1 MDEQKKSA
9 APLLLGVVAVVL
21 GLTLAPVFGIMI
33 LFGGVLGG
41 DSAKAACRPASA
53 SASAHGAAGEGG
65 GQADVT
71 IYDDDGSA
79 TVRSESSRV
88 GGKIPNDWEQY
99 VVWASL
105 VSGVP
110 TSWIAAQIEAESGW
124 DPTLGANHAGASGLT
139 QFIPST
145 WQTYGHGGSPN
156 DPQAAIRAMGEYLRD
171 LRAQLKPVIDAHPEV
186 PEVELIMAGYNAGPG
201 AVQNYGGV
209 PPYSETQTYLSR
221 IRGLSSIYA
230 KTYGAEVGGKS
241 DGSVEKGT
249 VPYTDDTAN
258 VTTGN
263 KAGSSN
269 NCSPQNYSGGKV
281 TGTDDYPWRG
291 YAEAA
296 NPVTGMYY
304 VNCTDFSLWRL
315 NQQVGATDP
324 QHPKFTNG
332 NFASVPLGNGGE
344 WATAWRAKGWPADN
358 TPEVGAMAHFAPGAV
373 GASQTY
379 GHIAVVLSVNDDGTV
394 TIEEYNGA
402 TPYQYSTRTIPA
414 DGVTTYLHIP
424 DSEKAKKEEK

>member
-1 MDEQKKSA
+1 MGEQKKGVG
-9 APLLLGVVAVVL
+9 PLLVGVAVVAVGLVL
-21 GLTLAPVFGIMI
+21 GPILGIII

-41 DSAKAACRPASA
+41 DSANAACRPASA
-53 SASAHGAAGEGG
+53 SAAAGGGGEGEGG
-65 GQADVT
+65 QVDVT

-79 TVRSESSRV
+79 TTRSESSRV

-124 DPTLGANHAGASGLT
+124 DPTLGANSAGASGLT

-145 WQTYGHGGSPN
+145 WATYGHGGSPN

-171 LRAQLKPVIDAHPEV
+171 LRAQLKPVIDAHPDV
-186 PEVELIMAGYNAGPG
+186 PAVELIMAGYNAGPG
-201 AVQNYGGV
+201 AVQNYDGV

-221 IRGLSSIYA
+221 IRGLASIYS
-230 KTYGAEVGGKS
+230 KTYGSEVGGKS
-241 DGSVEKGT
+241 DGSVEKGE

-258 VTTGN
+258 VTGN
-263 KAGSSN
+263 QVGGN
-269 NCSPQNYSGGKV
+269 NCSPQSYSGGKV
-281 TGTDDYPWRG
+281 SGTDDYPW
-291 YAEAA
+291 ANQVEAP

-304 VNCTDFSLWRL
+304 VNCTDFALWRL

-324 QHPKFTNG
+324 NHPKYTNG

-373 GASQTY
+373 GASQQY
-379 GHIAVVLSVNDDGTV
+379 GHIAVVQAVNDDGTV

-402 TPYQYSTRTIPA
+402 TPYKYSTRTVPA
-414 DGVTTYLHIP
+414 DQVTTYLHIP
-424 DSEKAKKEEK
+424 DSEKVKKD

>member
-1 MDEQKKSA
+1 MDEQKKKSA
-9 APLLLGVVAVVL
+9 APLLLGAVAVIL
-21 GLTLAPVFGIMI
+21 GLTMAPIFGIMI

-53 SASAHGAAGEGG
+53 SASAAAGEG

-88 GGKIPNDWEQY
+88 GGKIPNNWEQD
-99 VVWASL
+99 VVWASK

-145 WQTYGHGGSPN
+145 WAVYGHGSSPN

-171 LRAQLKPVIDAHPEV
+171 LRAQLKSVIDAHPDMA
-186 PEVELIMAGYNAGPG
+186 VELIMAGYNAGPG
-201 AVQNYGGV
+201 AVQQYGGV

-230 KTYGAEVGGKS
+230 KTYGDQVGGKS
-241 DGSVEKGT
+241 DGSVEKGE

-258 VTTGN
+258 VSGGT
-263 KAGSSN
+263 ASSST
-269 NCSPQNYSGGKV
+269 NCSAQNYSGGKV

-291 YAEAA
+291 YAEGP
-296 NPVTGMYY
+296 NSITGMYY

-379 GHIAVVLSVNDDGTV
+379 GHIGVVQAINDDGTV
-394 TIEEYNGA
+394 VIEEYNGV
-402 TPYQYSTRTIPA
+402 TPYAYGTRTIPA
-414 DGVTTYLHIP
+414 DQVTTYLHIP

>member
-1 MDEQKKSA
+1 MGEQKKGVG
-9 APLLLGVVAVVL
+9 PLLVGVAVVAVGLVL
-21 GLTLAPVFGIMI
+21 GPILGIII

-41 DSAKAACRPASA
+41 DSANAACRPASA
-53 SASAHGAAGEGG
+53 SAAAGGGGEGEGG
-65 GQADVT
+65 QVDVT

-79 TVRSESSRV
+79 TTRSESSRV

-124 DPTLGANHAGASGLT
+124 DPTLGANSAGASGLT

-145 WQTYGHGGSPN
+145 WATYGHGGSPN

-171 LRAQLKPVIDAHPEV
+171 LRAQLKPVIDAHPDV
-186 PEVELIMAGYNAGPG
+186 PAVELVMAGYNAGPG

-221 IRGLSSIYA
+221 IRGLASIYA
-230 KTYGAEVGGKS
+230 KTYGSEVGGKS
-241 DGSVEKGT
+241 DGSVEKGE

-258 VTTGN
+258 VTGN
-263 KAGSSN
+263 QVGGN
-269 NCSPQNYSGGKV
+269 NCSPQSYSGGKV
-281 TGTDDYPWRG
+281 SGTDDYPW
-291 YAEAA
+291 ANQVEAP

-304 VNCTDFSLWRL
+304 VNCTDFALWRL

-324 QHPKFTNG
+324 NHPKYTNG

-373 GASQTY
+373 GASQQY
-379 GHIAVVLSVNDDGTV
+379 GHIAVVQAVNDDGTV

-402 TPYQYSTRTIPA
+402 TPYKYSTRTVPA
-414 DGVTTYLHIP
+414 GQVTTYLHIP
-424 DSEKAKKEEK
+424 DSEKVKKG

>member
-1 MDEQKKSA
+1 MGEQKKGVG
-9 APLLLGVVAVVL
+9 PLLVGVAVVAVGLVL
-21 GLTLAPVFGIMI
+21 GPILGIII

-41 DSAKAACRPASA
+41 DSANAACRPASA
-53 SASAHGAAGEGG
+53 SAAAGGGGEGEGG
-65 GQADVT
+65 QVDVT

-79 TVRSESSRV
+79 TTRSESSRV

-124 DPTLGANHAGASGLT
+124 DPTLGANSAGASGLT

-145 WQTYGHGGSPN
+145 WATYGHGGSPN

-171 LRAQLKPVIDAHPEV
+171 LRAQLKPVIDAHPDV
-186 PEVELIMAGYNAGPG
+186 PAVELVMAGYNAGPG

-221 IRGLSSIYA
+221 IRGLASIYS
-230 KTYGAEVGGKS
+230 KTYGSEVGGKS
-241 DGSVEKGT
+241 DGSVEKGA

-258 VTTGN
+258 VTGGQ
-263 KAGSSN
+263 AGSSN
-269 NCSPQNYSGGKV
+269 NCSPQSYSGGKV
-281 TGTDDYPWRG
+281 TGTDDYPW
-291 YAEAA
+291 ANQVEAP

-304 VNCTDFSLWRL
+304 VNCTDFALWRL

-324 QHPKFTNG
+324 NSPKYTNG

-373 GASQTY
+373 GASQQY
-379 GHIAVVLSVNDDGTV
+379 GHIAVVQAVNDDGTV

-402 TPYQYSTRTIPA
+402 TPYKYSTRTVPA
-414 DGVTTYLHIP
+414 DQVTTYLHIP
-424 DSEKAKKEEK
+424 DSEKVKKD

>member
-1 MDEQKKSA
+1 MDGQKKKSA
-9 APLLLGVVAVVL
+9 APLLLGAVAVIL
-21 GLTLAPVFGIMI
+21 GLTMAPIFGIMI

-53 SASAHGAAGEGG
+53 SASATAAAGEGG
-65 GQADVT
+65 GQAEVT
-71 IYDDDGSA
+71 VYDDDGSA
-79 TVRSESSRV
+79 TVRNESSRV
-88 GGKIPNDWEQY
+88 GGKIPNGWEQD
-99 VVWASL
+99 VVWASK

-145 WQTYGHGGSPN
+145 WAVYGHGASPN
-156 DPQAAIRAMGEYLRD
+156 DPVAAIRAMGEYLRD
-171 LRAQLKPVIDAHPEV
+171 LRAQLKPVIDAHPDMA
-186 PEVELIMAGYNAGPG
+186 VELIMAGYNAGPG

-221 IRGLSSIYA
+221 IRGLAGIYS

-241 DGSVEKGT
+241 DGSVEKGE

-258 VTTGN
+258 VSGGT
-263 KAGSSN
+263 AGSST
-269 NCSPQNYSGGKV
+269 NCSSQNYSGGKV
-281 TGTDDYPWRG
+281 TGKDDYPWRG
-291 YAEAA
+291 YAEGP
-296 NPVTGMYY
+296 NSITGMYF

-332 NFASVPLGNGGE
+332 NFASVPLGNGGD

-373 GASQTY
+373 GASQQY
-379 GHIAVVLSVNDDGTV
+379 GHIAVVLEVHDNGTV

-402 TPYQYSTRTIPA
+402 TPYKYSTRVVPT

-424 DSEKAKKEEK
+424 DSEKAKS

>member
-9 APLLLGVVAVVL
+9 APLLLGVVAVIL
-21 GLTLAPVFGIMI
+21 GLTMAPIFGIMI

-53 SASAHGAAGEGG
+53 SASATGAAGESG

-145 WQTYGHGGSPN
+145 WAVYGHGASPN

-171 LRAQLKPVIDAHPEV
+171 LRAQLKPTIEARPDIPA
-186 PEVELIMAGYNAGPG
+186 VELIMAGYNAGPG
-201 AVQNYGGV
+201 AVQQYDGV

-221 IRGLSSIYA
+221 IRGLAGIYS

-241 DGSVEKGT
+241 DGSVEKGE

-258 VTTGN
+258 VSGGT
-263 KAGSSN
+263 ASSSN

-291 YAEAA
+291 FAEAA
-296 NPVTGMYY
+296 NPVTGMFY

-379 GHIAVVLSVNDDGTV
+379 GHIGVVQAINDDGTV
-394 TIEEYNGA
+394 VIEEYNGV
-402 TPYQYSTRTIPA
+402 TPYAYGNRTIPA
-414 DGVTTYLHIP
+414 DQVTTYLHIP
-424 DSEKAKKEEK
+424 DSEKVKKEEK

>member
-1 MDEQKKSA
+1 MDEQKRKSA
-9 APLLLGVVAVVL
+9 APLLLGVVAVIL
-21 GLTLAPVFGIMI
+21 GLTMAPIFGIMI

-53 SASAHGAAGEGG
+53 SASAAAGEGG
-65 GQADVT
+65 QAEVT
-71 IYDDDGSA
+71 VYDDDGSA
-79 TVRSESSRV
+79 TVRNESSRV
-88 GGKIPNDWEQY
+88 GGKIPNNWEQD
-99 VVWASL
+99 VVWASK

-145 WQTYGHGGSPN
+145 WAVYGHGASPN
-156 DPQAAIRAMGEYLRD
+156 DPVAAIRAMGEYLRD
-171 LRAQLKPVIDAHPEV
+171 LRSQLKPVIDAHPDMA
-186 PEVELIMAGYNAGPG
+186 VELIMAGYNAGPG

-221 IRGLSSIYA
+221 IRGLATIYS

-241 DGSVEKGT
+241 DGSVEKGQ
-249 VPYTDDTAN
+249 VPYTDDTVN
-258 VTTGN
+258 VTGGQ
-263 KAGSSN
+263 ASSN

-281 TGTDDYPWRG
+281 TGNDDYPWRG
-291 YAEAA
+291 YTEAA
-296 NPVTGMYY
+296 NPVTGMFY

-324 QHPKFTNG
+324 NHPKFTNG

-379 GHIAVVLSVNDDGTV
+379 GHIAVVLEVHDNGTV

-402 TPYQYSTRTIPA
+402 VPYQYNVRTIPA

-424 DSEKAKKEEK
+424 DSEKVAK

>member
-1 MDEQKKSA
+1 MGEQKKGVG
-9 APLLLGVVAVVL
+9 PLLVGVAVVAVGLVL
-21 GLTLAPVFGIMI
+21 GPILGIII

-41 DSAKAACRPASA
+41 DSANAACRPASA
-53 SASAHGAAGEGG
+53 SAAAGGGGEGEGG
-65 GQADVT
+65 QVDVT

-79 TVRSESSRV
+79 TTRSESSRV

-124 DPTLGANHAGASGLT
+124 DPTLGANSAGASGLT

-145 WQTYGHGGSPN
+145 WATYGHGGSPN

-171 LRAQLKPVIDAHPEV
+171 LRAQLKPVIDAHPDV
-186 PEVELIMAGYNAGPG
+186 PAVELIMAGYNAGPG

-221 IRGLSSIYA
+221 IRGLASIYA
-230 KTYGAEVGGKS
+230 KTYGSEVGGKS
-241 DGSVEKGT
+241 DGSVEKGA

-258 VTTGN
+258 VTGGQ
-263 KAGSSN
+263 AGSSN

-281 TGTDDYPWRG
+281 TGTDDYPW
-291 YAEAA
+291 ANQVEAP

-304 VNCTDFSLWRL
+304 VNCTDFALWRL

-324 QHPKFTNG
+324 NSPKYTNG

-373 GASQTY
+373 GASQQY
-379 GHIAVVLSVNDDGTV
+379 GHIAVVQAVNDDGTV

-402 TPYQYSTRTIPA
+402 TPYKYSTRTVPA
-414 DGVTTYLHIP
+414 DQVTTYLHIP
-424 DSEKAKKEEK
+424 DSEKVKKD

>member
-1 MDEQKKSA
+1 MDEQKKGA
-9 APLLLGVVAVVL
+9 GPLLVGVAVVAVGLVL
-21 GLTLAPVFGIMI
+21 GPILGIII

-41 DSAKAACRPASA
+41 NSANAACRPASA
-53 SASAHGAAGEGG
+53 SAAAGGGGEGEGG
-65 GQADVT
+65 QVDVT

-79 TVRSESSRV
+79 TTRSESSRV

-145 WQTYGHGGSPN
+145 WETYGHGGSPN

-171 LRAQLKPVIDAHPEV
+171 LRSQLKPVIDAHPDV
-186 PEVELIMAGYNAGPG
+186 PAVELIMAGYNAGPG

-221 IRGLSSIYA
+221 IRGLASIYS
-230 KTYGAEVGGKS
+230 KTYGSEVGGKS
-241 DGSVEKGT
+241 DGSVEKGA

-258 VTTGN
+258 VTGGQ
-263 KAGSSN
+263 AGSNN

-281 TGTDDYPWRG
+281 TGTDDYPWAG
-291 YAEAA
+291 YVEAA
-296 NPVTGMYY
+296 NPITGMYY

-324 QHPKFTNG
+324 NHPKYTNG

-373 GASQTY
+373 GASQQY
-379 GHIAVVLSVNDDGTV
+379 GHIGVVQAVNDDGTV
-394 TIEEYNGA
+394 TIEEYNGV
-402 TPYQYSTRTIPA
+402 TPYAYGTRTIPA
-414 DGVTTYLHIP
+414 DQVTTYLHIP
-424 DSEKAKKEEK
+424 DSEKVKKD

>member
-1 MDEQKKSA
+1 MGEQKKGVG
-9 APLLLGVVAVVL
+9 PLLVGVAVVAVGLAL
-21 GLTLAPVFGIMI
+21 GPILGIII

-41 DSAKAACRPASA
+41 DSANAACRPASA
-53 SASAHGAAGEGG
+53 SAAAGGGGEGEGG
-65 GQADVT
+65 QVDVT

-79 TVRSESSRV
+79 TTRSESSRV

-124 DPTLGANHAGASGLT
+124 DPTLGANSAGASGLT

-145 WQTYGHGGSPN
+145 WATYGHGGSPN

-171 LRAQLKPVIDAHPEV
+171 LRSQLKPVIDAHPDV
-186 PEVELIMAGYNAGPG
+186 PAVELIMAGYNAGPG
-201 AVQNYGGV
+201 AVQNYDGV

-221 IRGLSSIYA
+221 IRGLASIYS
-230 KTYGAEVGGKS
+230 KTYGSEVGGKS
-241 DGSVEKGT
+241 DGSVEKGE

-258 VTTGN
+258 VTGN
-263 KAGSSN
+263 QVGGN
-269 NCSPQNYSGGKV
+269 NCSPQSYSGGKV
-281 TGTDDYPWRG
+281 SGTDDYPW
-291 YAEAA
+291 ANQVEAP

-304 VNCTDFSLWRL
+304 VNCTDFALWRL

-324 QHPKFTNG
+324 NHPKYTNG

-373 GASQTY
+373 GASQQY
-379 GHIAVVLSVNDDGTV
+379 GHIAVVQAVNDDGTV

-402 TPYQYSTRTIPA
+402 TPYKYSTRTVPA
-414 DGVTTYLHIP
+414 DQVTTYLHIP
-424 DSEKAKKEEK
+424 DSEKVKKD

>member
-1 MDEQKKSA
+1 MEEQKKGA
-9 APLLLGVVAVVL
+9 GPLLVGVAVVAVGLVL
-21 GLTLAPVFGIMI
+21 GPILGIII

-41 DSAKAACRPASA
+41 NSANAACRPASA
-53 SASAHGAAGEGG
+53 SAAAGGGGEGG
-65 GQADVT
+65 QVDVT

-79 TVRSESSRV
+79 TTRSESSRV

-124 DPTLGANHAGASGLT
+124 DPTLGANSAGASGLT

-145 WQTYGHGGSPN
+145 WETYGHGGSPN
-156 DPQAAIRAMGEYLRD
+156 DPQAAIRAMGEFLRD
-171 LRAQLKPVIDAHPEV
+171 LRAQLQPVIDAHPDV
-186 PEVELIMAGYNAGPG
+186 PAVELMMAGYNAGPG
-201 AVQNYGGV
+201 AVQNYNGV

-221 IRGLSSIYA
+221 IRGLASIYS
-230 KTYGAEVGGKS
+230 KTYGSEVGGKS
-241 DGSVEKGT
+241 DGSVEKGA

-258 VTTGN
+258 VTGN
-263 KAGSSN
+263 QAGGN

-281 TGTDDYPWRG
+281 TGTDDYPWAG
-291 YAEAA
+291 YVEAA

-324 QHPKFTNG
+324 NHPKYTNG

-373 GASQTY
+373 GASQQY
-379 GHIAVVLSVNDDGTV
+379 GHIAVVQAVNDDGTV
-394 TIEEYNGA
+394 TIEEYNGV
-402 TPYQYSTRTIPA
+402 TPYAYGTRTIPA
-414 DGVTTYLHIP
+414 DQVTTYLHIP
-424 DSEKAKKEEK
+424 DSEKVKKD

>member
-1 MDEQKKSA
+1 MDEQKKRSA
-9 APLLLGVVAVVL
+9 APLLLGAVAVIL
-21 GLTLAPVFGIMI
+21 GLTMAPIFGIMI

-53 SASAHGAAGEGG
+53 SASATGAAGEG

-88 GGKIPNDWEQY
+88 GGKIPNNWEQN

-145 WQTYGHGGSPN
+145 WAVYGHGASPN
-156 DPQAAIRAMGEYLRD
+156 DPVAAIRAMGEYLRD
-171 LRAQLKPVIDAHPEV
+171 LRAQLKPVIDAHPDI
-186 PEVELIMAGYNAGPG
+186 PAVELIMAGYNAGPG

-221 IRGLSSIYA
+221 IRGLATIYS

-241 DGSVEKGT
+241 DGSVEKGA

-258 VTTGN
+258 VTGGQ
-263 KAGSSN
+263 ASSN
-269 NCSPQNYSGGKV
+269 NCSSQNYSGGK
-281 TGTDDYPWRG
+281 TSGTDDYPWRG
-291 YAEAA
+291 YTEAA
-296 NPVTGMYY
+296 NPVTGMFY

-424 DSEKAKKEEK
+424 DSEKAKKE

>member
-1 MDEQKKSA
+1 MDEKKKSA
-9 APLLLGVVAVVL
+9 APLLLGAVAVIL
-21 GLTLAPVFGIMI
+21 GLTMAPIFGIMI

-53 SASAHGAAGEGG
+53 SAPAAAGEGG
-65 GQADVT
+65 QAEVT
-71 IYDDDGSA
+71 VYDDDGSA

-88 GGKIPNDWEQY
+88 GGKIPNNWEQD
-99 VVWASL
+99 VVWASK

-145 WQTYGHGGSPN
+145 WAVYGHGASPN
-156 DPQAAIRAMGEYLRD
+156 DPVAAIRAMGEYLRD
-171 LRAQLKPVIDAHPEV
+171 LRAQLKPVIDAHPDMA
-186 PEVELIMAGYNAGPG
+186 VELIMAGYNAGPG

-221 IRGLSSIYA
+221 IRGLATIYS

-241 DGSVEKGT
+241 DGSVEKGE

-258 VTTGN
+258 VKGN
-263 KAGSSN
+263 SGSSN
-269 NCSPQNYSGGKV
+269 NCSPQNYSGGK
-281 TGTDDYPWRG
+281 TRGTDDYPWRG
-291 YAEAA
+291 FTEAA
-296 NPVTGMYY
+296 NPVTGMFY

-414 DGVTTYLHIP
+414 DQVTTYLHIP

>member
-1 MDEQKKSA
+1 MEEQKKGA
-9 APLLLGVVAVVL
+9 GPLLVGVAVVAVGLVL
-21 GLTLAPVFGIMI
+21 GPILGIII

-41 DSAKAACRPASA
+41 DSANAACRPASA
-53 SASAHGAAGEGG
+53 SAAAGGGGEGEGG
-65 GQADVT
+65 QVDVT

-79 TVRSESSRV
+79 TTRSESSRV

-99 VVWASL
+99 GVWASL

-124 DPTLGANHAGASGLT
+124 DPTLGANSAGASGLT

-145 WQTYGHGGSPN
+145 WATYGHGGSPN

-171 LRAQLKPVIDAHPEV
+171 LRAQLKPVIDAHPDV
-186 PEVELIMAGYNAGPG
+186 PAVELVMAGYNAGPG

-221 IRGLSSIYA
+221 IRGLASIYA
-230 KTYGAEVGGKS
+230 KTYGSEVGGKS
-241 DGSVEKGT
+241 DGSVEKGE

-258 VTTGN
+258 VTGN
-263 KAGSSN
+263 QVGGN
-269 NCSPQNYSGGKV
+269 NCSPQSYSGGKV
-281 TGTDDYPWRG
+281 TGTDDYPW
-291 YAEAA
+291 ANQVEAP

-304 VNCTDFSLWRL
+304 VNCTDFALWRL

-324 QHPKFTNG
+324 NSPKYTNG

-373 GASQTY
+373 GASQQY
-379 GHIAVVLSVNDDGTV
+379 GHIAVVQAVNDDGTV

-402 TPYQYSTRTIPA
+402 TPYKYSTRTVPA
-414 DGVTTYLHIP
+414 DQVTTYLHIP
-424 DSEKAKKEEK
+424 DSEKVKKD

>member
-1 MDEQKKSA
+1 MGEQKKGVG
-9 APLLLGVVAVVL
+9 PLLVGVAVVAVGLVL
-21 GLTLAPVFGIMI
+21 GPILGIII

-41 DSAKAACRPASA
+41 DSANAACRPASA
-53 SASAHGAAGEGG
+53 SAAAGGGSEGEGG
-65 GQADVT
+65 QVEVT

-79 TVRSESSRV
+79 TTRSESSRV
-88 GGKIPNDWEQY
+88 GGKIPNNWEQY
-99 VVWASL
+99 VVWASK

-124 DPTLGANHAGASGLT
+124 DPTLGANSAGASGLT

-145 WQTYGHGGSPN
+145 WATYGHGGSPN

-171 LRAQLKPVIDAHPEV
+171 LRSQLKPVIDAHPDV
-186 PEVELIMAGYNAGPG
+186 PAVELIMAGYNAGPG
-201 AVQNYGGV
+201 AVQNYDGV

-221 IRGLSSIYA
+221 IRGLASIYS
-230 KTYGAEVGGKS
+230 KTYGSEVGGKS
-241 DGSVEKGT
+241 DGSVEKGE

-258 VTTGN
+258 VTGN
-263 KAGSSN
+263 QVGGN
-269 NCSPQNYSGGKV
+269 NCSPQSYSGGKV
-281 TGTDDYPWRG
+281 SGTDDYPW
-291 YAEAA
+291 ANQVEAP

-304 VNCTDFSLWRL
+304 VNCTDFALWRL

-324 QHPKFTNG
+324 NIPKYTNG

-373 GASQTY
+373 GASQQY
-379 GHIAVVLSVNDDGTV
+379 GHIAVVQAVNDDGTV

-402 TPYQYSTRTIPA
+402 TPYKYSTRTVPA
-414 DGVTTYLHIP
+414 DQVTTYLHIP
-424 DSEKAKKEEK
+424 DSEKVKKD

>member
-1 MDEQKKSA
+1 MGEQKKGVG
-9 APLLLGVVAVVL
+9 PLLVGVAVVAVGLVL
-21 GLTLAPVFGIMI
+21 GPILGIII

-41 DSAKAACRPASA
+41 DSASAACRPASA
-53 SASAHGAAGEGG
+53 SAAAGGGSEGEGG
-65 GQADVT
+65 QVEVT

-79 TVRSESSRV
+79 TTRSESSRV

-99 VVWASL
+99 VVWASK

-124 DPTLGANHAGASGLT
+124 DPTLGANSAGASGLT

-145 WQTYGHGGSPN
+145 WATYGHGGSPN

-171 LRAQLKPVIDAHPEV
+171 LRSQLKPVIDAHPDV
-186 PEVELIMAGYNAGPG
+186 PAVELIMAGYNAGPG

-221 IRGLSSIYA
+221 IRGLASIYS
-230 KTYGAEVGGKS
+230 KTYGSEVGGKS
-241 DGSVEKGT
+241 DGSVETGE

-258 VTTGN
+258 VTGN
-263 KAGSSN
+263 QVGGN

-281 TGTDDYPWRG
+281 SGTDDYPW
-291 YAEAA
+291 ANQVEAP

-304 VNCTDFSLWRL
+304 VNCTDFALWRL

-324 QHPKFTNG
+324 NSPKYTNG

-373 GASQTY
+373 GASQQY
-379 GHIAVVLSVNDDGTV
+379 GHIAVVQAVNDDGTV

-402 TPYQYSTRTIPA
+402 TPYKYSTRTVPA
-414 DGVTTYLHIP
+414 DQVTTYLHIP
-424 DSEKAKKEEK
+424 DSEKVKKD

>member
-1 MDEQKKSA
+1 M
-9 APLLLGVVAVVL
+9 VAVGLVL
-21 GLTLAPVFGIMI
+21 GPILGIII

-41 DSAKAACRPASA
+41 DSANAACRPASA
-53 SASAHGAAGEGG
+53 SAAAGGGGEGEGG
-65 GQADVT
+65 QVDVT

-79 TVRSESSRV
+79 TTRSESSRV

-124 DPTLGANHAGASGLT
+124 DPTLGANSAGASGLT

-145 WQTYGHGGSPN
+145 WATYGHGGSPN

-171 LRAQLKPVIDAHPEV
+171 LRAQLKPVIDAHPDV
-186 PEVELIMAGYNAGPG
+186 PAVELVMAGYNAGPG

-221 IRGLSSIYA
+221 IRGLASIYA
-230 KTYGAEVGGKS
+230 KTYGSEVGGKS
-241 DGSVEKGT
+241 DGSVEKGE

-258 VTTGN
+258 VTGN
-263 KAGSSN
+263 QVGGN
-269 NCSPQNYSGGKV
+269 NCSPQSYSGGKV
-281 TGTDDYPWRG
+281 TGTDDYPW
-291 YAEAA
+291 ANQVEAP

-304 VNCTDFSLWRL
+304 VNCTDFALWRL

-324 QHPKFTNG
+324 NSPKYTNG

-373 GASQTY
+373 GASQQY
-379 GHIAVVLSVNDDGTV
+379 GHIAVVQAVNDDGTV

-402 TPYQYSTRTIPA
+402 TPYKYSTRTVPA
-414 DGVTTYLHIP
+414 DQVTTYLHIP
-424 DSEKAKKEEK
+424 DSEKVKKD

>member
-1 MDEQKKSA
+1 MGEQKKGA
-9 APLLLGVVAVVL
+9 GPLLIGVAVVAVGLVL
-21 GLTLAPVFGIMI
+21 GPILGIII

-41 DSAKAACRPASA
+41 DSASAACRPASA
-53 SASAHGAAGEGG
+53 SAAAGGGGEGEGG
-65 GQADVT
+65 QVDVT

-79 TVRSESSRV
+79 TTRSESSRV

-124 DPTLGANHAGASGLT
+124 DPTLGANSAGASGLT

-145 WQTYGHGGSPN
+145 WATYGHGGSPN

-171 LRAQLKPVIDAHPEV
+171 LRSQLKPVIDAHPDV
-186 PEVELIMAGYNAGPG
+186 PAVELIMAGYNAGPG

-221 IRGLSSIYA
+221 IRGLASIYS
-230 KTYGAEVGGKS
+230 KTYGSEVGGKS
-241 DGSVEKGT
+241 DGSVEKGE

-258 VTTGN
+258 VTGN
-263 KAGSSN
+263 QAVSSN
-269 NCSPQNYSGGKV
+269 NCSPQSYSGGKV
-281 TGTDDYPWRG
+281 SGTDDYPW
-291 YAEAA
+291 ANQVEAP

-304 VNCTDFSLWRL
+304 VNCTDFALWRL

-324 QHPKFTNG
+324 NSPKYTNG

-373 GASQTY
+373 GASQQY
-379 GHIAVVLSVNDDGTV
+379 GHIAVVAAVNDDGTV

-402 TPYQYSTRTIPA
+402 TPYKYSTRTVPA
-414 DGVTTYLHIP
+414 DQVTTYLHIP
-424 DSEKAKKEEK
+424 DSEKVKKD

>member
-1 MDEQKKSA
+1 MGEQKKGVG
-9 APLLLGVVAVVL
+9 PLLVGVAVVAVGLVL
-21 GLTLAPVFGIMI
+21 GPILGIII

-41 DSAKAACRPASA
+41 DSANAACRPASA
-53 SASAHGAAGEGG
+53 SAAAGGGGEGEGG
-65 GQADVT
+65 QVDVT

-79 TVRSESSRV
+79 TTRSESSRV

-124 DPTLGANHAGASGLT
+124 DPTLGANSAGASGLT

-145 WQTYGHGGSPN
+145 WATYGHGGSPN

-171 LRAQLKPVIDAHPEV
+171 LRSQLKPVIDAHPDV
-186 PEVELIMAGYNAGPG
+186 PAVELIMAGYNAGPG

-221 IRGLSSIYA
+221 IRGLASIYS
-230 KTYGAEVGGKS
+230 KTYGSEVGGKS
-241 DGSVEKGT
+241 DGSVEKGE

-258 VTTGN
+258 VTGN
-263 KAGSSN
+263 QAGSH
-269 NCSPQNYSGGKV
+269 NCSPQSYSGGKV
-281 TGTDDYPWRG
+281 TGADDYPW
-291 YAEAA
+291 ANQVEAP

-304 VNCTDFSLWRL
+304 VNCTDFALWRL

-324 QHPKFTNG
+324 NSPKYTNG

-373 GASQTY
+373 GASQQY
-379 GHIAVVLSVNDDGTV
+379 GHIAVVQAVNDDGTV

-402 TPYQYSTRTIPA
+402 TPYKYSTRTVPA
-414 DGVTTYLHIP
+414 NQVTTYLHIP
-424 DSEKAKKEEK
+424 DSEKVKKE

>member
-1 MDEQKKSA
+1 MGEQKKGVG
-9 APLLLGVVAVVL
+9 PLLVGVAVVAVGLVL
-21 GLTLAPVFGIMI
+21 GPILGIII

-41 DSAKAACRPASA
+41 DSASAACRPASA
-53 SASAHGAAGEGG
+53 SAAAGGGSEGEGG
-65 GQADVT
+65 QVEVT

-79 TVRSESSRV
+79 TTRSESSRV
-88 GGKIPNDWEQY
+88 GGKIPNNWEQY
-99 VVWASL
+99 VVWASK

-124 DPTLGANHAGASGLT
+124 DPTLGANSAGASGLT

-145 WQTYGHGGSPN
+145 WATYGHGGSPN

-171 LRAQLKPVIDAHPEV
+171 LRSQLKPVIDAHPDV
-186 PEVELIMAGYNAGPG
+186 PAVELIMAGYNAGPG
-201 AVQNYGGV
+201 AVQNYDGV

-221 IRGLSSIYA
+221 IRGLASIYS
-230 KTYGAEVGGKS
+230 KTYGSEVGGKS
-241 DGSVEKGT
+241 DGSVEKGE

-258 VTTGN
+258 VTGN
-263 KAGSSN
+263 QVGGN
-269 NCSPQNYSGGKV
+269 NCSPQSYSGGKV
-281 TGTDDYPWRG
+281 SGTDDYPW
-291 YAEAA
+291 ANQVEAP

-304 VNCTDFSLWRL
+304 VNCTDFALWRL

-324 QHPKFTNG
+324 NSPKFTNS

-344 WATAWRAKGWPADN
+344 WATAWRARGWPADN

-373 GASQTY
+373 GASQQY
-379 GHIAVVLSVNDDGTV
+379 GHIAVVQAVNDDGTV

-402 TPYQYSTRTIPA
+402 TPYKYSTRTVPA
-414 DGVTTYLHIP
+414 DQVTTYLHIP
-424 DSEKAKKEEK
+424 DSEKVKKD

>member
-1 MDEQKKSA
+1 MDEQKRKSA
-9 APLLLGVVAVVL
+9 APLLLGVVAVIL
-21 GLTLAPVFGIMI
+21 GLTMAPIFGIMI

-53 SASAHGAAGEGG
+53 SASAAAGEGG
-65 GQADVT
+65 QAEVT
-71 IYDDDGSA
+71 VYDDDGSA
-79 TVRSESSRV
+79 TVRNESSRV
-88 GGKIPNDWEQY
+88 GGKIPNNWEQD
-99 VVWASL
+99 VVWASK

-145 WQTYGHGGSPN
+145 WAVYGHGASPN
-156 DPQAAIRAMGEYLRD
+156 DPVAAIRAMGEYLRD
-171 LRAQLKPVIDAHPEV
+171 LRAQLKSTIEAHPDI
-186 PEVELIMAGYNAGPG
+186 PAVELIMAGYNAGPG
-201 AVQNYGGV
+201 AVQQYDGV

-221 IRGLSSIYA
+221 IRGLAGIYG
-230 KTYGAEVGGKS
+230 KTYGDQVGGKS
-241 DGSVEKGT
+241 DGSVEKGE

-258 VTTGN
+258 VSGGT
-263 KAGSSN
+263 AGSST
-269 NCSPQNYSGGKV
+269 NCSAQNYSGGKV

-296 NPVTGMYY
+296 NPVTGMFY

-324 QHPKFTNG
+324 NHPKFTNG

-373 GASQTY
+373 GASQQY

>member
-1 MDEQKKSA
+1 MGEQKKGA
-9 APLLLGVVAVVL
+9 GPLLVGVAVVAVGLVL
-21 GLTLAPVFGIMI
+21 GPILGIII

-41 DSAKAACRPASA
+41 DSASAACRPASA
-53 SASAHGAAGEGG
+53 SAAAGGGNEGEGG
-65 GQADVT
+65 QVEVT

-79 TVRSESSRV
+79 TTRSESSRV

-99 VVWASL
+99 VVWASK

-124 DPTLGANHAGASGLT
+124 DPTLGANSAGASGLT

-145 WQTYGHGGSPN
+145 WATYGHGGSPN
-156 DPQAAIRAMGEYLRD
+156 DPQAAIRAMGEYVRD
-171 LRAQLKPVIDAHPEV
+171 LRAQLKPVIDAHPDV
-186 PEVELIMAGYNAGPG
+186 PAVELIMAGYNAGPG
-201 AVQNYGGV
+201 AVQNYDGV

-221 IRGLSSIYA
+221 IRGLASIYS
-230 KTYGAEVGGKS
+230 KTYGSEVGGKS
-241 DGSVEKGT
+241 DGSVETGE

-258 VTTGN
+258 VTGGQ
-263 KAGSSN
+263 AGSSN

-281 TGTDDYPWRG
+281 SGTDDYPW
-291 YAEAA
+291 ANQVEAP

-304 VNCTDFSLWRL
+304 VNCTDFALWRL

-324 QHPKFTNG
+324 NSPKYTNG

-373 GASQTY
+373 GASQQY
-379 GHIAVVLSVNDDGTV
+379 GHIAVVQAVNDDGTV

-402 TPYQYSTRTIPA
+402 TPYKYSTRTVPA
-414 DGVTTYLHIP
+414 DQVTTYLHIP
-424 DSEKAKKEEK
+424 DSEKVKKD

>member
-1 MDEQKKSA
+1 MDEQKKGA
-9 APLLLGVVAVVL
+9 GPLLVGIAVVAVGLVL
-21 GLTLAPVFGIMI
+21 GPILGIII

-41 DSAKAACRPASA
+41 NSANAACRPASA
-53 SASAHGAAGEGG
+53 SAAAGGGGEGEGG
-65 GQADVT
+65 QVDVT

-79 TVRSESSRV
+79 TTRSESSRV

-145 WQTYGHGGSPN
+145 WETYGHGGSPN
-156 DPQAAIRAMGEYLRD
+156 DPQAAIRAMGEFLRD
-171 LRAQLKPVIDAHPEV
+171 LRSQLQPVIDAHPDV
-186 PEVELIMAGYNAGPG
+186 PAVELMMAGYNAGPG
-201 AVQNYGGV
+201 AVQNYNGV

-221 IRGLSSIYA
+221 IRGLASIYA
-230 KTYGAEVGGKS
+230 KTYGSEVGGKS
-241 DGSVEKGT
+241 DGSVEKGA

-258 VTTGN
+258 VTGGQ
-263 KAGSSN
+263 AGSSN

-281 TGTDDYPWRG
+281 SGTDDYPWAG
-291 YAEAA
+291 YVEAA
-296 NPVTGMYY
+296 NPITGMYY

-324 QHPKFTNG
+324 NHPKYTNG

-373 GASQTY
+373 GASQQY
-379 GHIAVVLSVNDDGTV
+379 GHIAVVLEVHDNNTV

-402 TPYQYSTRTIPA
+402 TPYKYSTRTVPA
-414 DGVTTYLHIP
+414 DQVTTYLHIP
-424 DSEKAKKEEK
+424 DSEKVKKD

>member
-1 MDEQKKSA
+1 MGEQKKGA
-9 APLLLGVVAVVL
+9 GPLLVGVAVVAVGLVL
-21 GLTLAPVFGIMI
+21 GPILGIII

-41 DSAKAACRPASA
+41 DSASAACRPASA
-53 SASAHGAAGEGG
+53 SAAAGGGNEGEGG
-65 GQADVT
+65 QVEVT

-79 TVRSESSRV
+79 TTRSESSRV

-99 VVWASL
+99 VVWASK

-124 DPTLGANHAGASGLT
+124 DPTLGANSAGASGLT

-145 WQTYGHGGSPN
+145 WATYGHGGSPN

-171 LRAQLKPVIDAHPEV
+171 LRAQLKPVIDAHPDV
-186 PEVELIMAGYNAGPG
+186 PAVELIMAGYNAGPG
-201 AVQNYGGV
+201 AVQNYDGV

-221 IRGLSSIYA
+221 IRGLASIYS
-230 KTYGAEVGGKS
+230 KTYGSEVGGKS
-241 DGSVEKGT
+241 DGSVETGE

-258 VTTGN
+258 VTGN
-263 KAGSSN
+263 QVGGN
-269 NCSPQNYSGGKV
+269 NCSPQSYSGGKV
-281 TGTDDYPWRG
+281 SGTDDYPW
-291 YAEAA
+291 ANQVEAP

-304 VNCTDFSLWRL
+304 VNCTDFALWRL

-324 QHPKFTNG
+324 NSPKYTNG

-373 GASQTY
+373 GASQQY
-379 GHIAVVLSVNDDGTV
+379 GHIAVVQAVNDDGTV

-402 TPYQYSTRTIPA
+402 TPYKYSTRTVPA
-414 DGVTTYLHIP
+414 DQVTTYLHIP
-424 DSEKAKKEEK
+424 DSEKVKKD

>member
-1 MDEQKKSA
+1 MGEQKKGVG
-9 APLLLGVVAVVL
+9 PLLVGVAVVAVGLVL
-21 GLTLAPVFGIMI
+21 GPILGIII

-41 DSAKAACRPASA
+41 DSASAACRPASA
-53 SASAHGAAGEGG
+53 SAAAGGGSEGEGG
-65 GQADVT
+65 QVEVT

-79 TVRSESSRV
+79 TTRSESSRV
-88 GGKIPNDWEQY
+88 GGKIPNNWEQY
-99 VVWASL
+99 VVWASK

-124 DPTLGANHAGASGLT
+124 DPTLGANSAGASGLT

-145 WQTYGHGGSPN
+145 WATYGHGGSPN

-171 LRAQLKPVIDAHPEV
+171 LRSQLKPVIDAHPDV
-186 PEVELIMAGYNAGPG
+186 SAVELIMAGYNAGPG

-221 IRGLSSIYA
+221 IRGLASIYA
-230 KTYGAEVGGKS
+230 KTYGSEVGGKS
-241 DGSVEKGT
+241 DGSVEKGA

-258 VTTGN
+258 VTGGQ
-263 KAGSSN
+263 AGSSN

-281 TGTDDYPWRG
+281 TGTDDYPW
-291 YAEAA
+291 ANQVEAP

-304 VNCTDFSLWRL
+304 VNCTDFALWRL

-324 QHPKFTNG
+324 NSPKYTNG

-373 GASQTY
+373 GASQQY
-379 GHIAVVLSVNDDGTV
+379 GHIAVVQAVNDDGTV

-402 TPYQYSTRTIPA
+402 TPYKYSTRTVPA
-414 DGVTTYLHIP
+414 DQVTTYLHIP
-424 DSEKAKKEEK
+424 DSEKVKKE

>member
-1 MDEQKKSA
+1 MDEQKKGA
-9 APLLLGVVAVVL
+9 GPLLVGVAVVAVGLVL
-21 GLTLAPVFGIMI
+21 GPILGIII

-41 DSAKAACRPASA
+41 NSANAACRPASA
-53 SASAHGAAGEGG
+53 SAAAGGGGEGG
-65 GQADVT
+65 QVDVT

-79 TVRSESSRV
+79 TTRSESSRV

-124 DPTLGANHAGASGLT
+124 DPTLGANSAGASGLT

-171 LRAQLKPVIDAHPEV
+171 LRSQLQPVIDAHPDV
-186 PEVELIMAGYNAGPG
+186 PAVELIMAGYNAGPG
-201 AVQNYGGV
+201 AVQNYNGV

-221 IRGLSSIYA
+221 IRGLASIYA
-230 KTYGAEVGGKS
+230 KTYGDQVGGKS
-241 DGSVEKGT
+241 DGSVEKGA

-258 VTTGN
+258 VTGGQ
-263 KAGSSN
+263 AGSN

-281 TGTDDYPWRG
+281 SGTDDYPW
-291 YAEAA
+291 ANQVEAP

-324 QHPKFTNG
+324 NHPKYTNG

-373 GASQTY
+373 GASQQY
-379 GHIAVVLSVNDDGTV
+379 GHIAVVQAVNEDGTV
-394 TIEEYNGA
+394 TIEEYNGV
-402 TPYQYSTRTIPA
+402 TPYAYGTRTIPA
-414 DGVTTYLHIP
+414 DQVTTYLHIP
-424 DSEKAKKEEK
+424 DSEKVKKD

>member
-1 MDEQKKSA
+1 MGEQKKGA
-9 APLLLGVVAVVL
+9 GPLLIGVAVVAVGLVL
-21 GLTLAPVFGIMI
+21 GPILGIII

-41 DSAKAACRPASA
+41 DSASAACRPASA
-53 SASAHGAAGEGG
+53 SAAAGGGGEGEGG
-65 GQADVT
+65 QVDVT

-79 TVRSESSRV
+79 TTRSESSRV

-99 VVWASL
+99 VVWASK

-124 DPTLGANHAGASGLT
+124 DPTLGANSAGASGLT

-145 WQTYGHGGSPN
+145 WATYGHGGSPN

-171 LRAQLKPVIDAHPEV
+171 LRAQLKPVIDAHPDV
-186 PEVELIMAGYNAGPG
+186 PAVELVMAGYNAGPG

-221 IRGLSSIYA
+221 IRGLASIYA
-230 KTYGAEVGGKS
+230 KTYGSEVGGKS
-241 DGSVEKGT
+241 DGSVEKGE

-258 VTTGN
+258 VTGN
-263 KAGSSN
+263 QVGGN
-269 NCSPQNYSGGKV
+269 NCSPQSYSGGKV
-281 TGTDDYPWRG
+281 SGTDDYPW
-291 YAEAA
+291 ANQVEAP

-304 VNCTDFSLWRL
+304 VNCTDFALWRL

-324 QHPKFTNG
+324 NSPKYTNG

-373 GASQTY
+373 GASQQY
-379 GHIAVVLSVNDDGTV
+379 GHIAVVQAVNDDGTV

-402 TPYQYSTRTIPA
+402 TPYKYSTRTVPA
-414 DGVTTYLHIP
+414 DQVTTYLHIP
-424 DSEKAKKEEK
+424 DSEKVKKD